1 MDKTF
6 LFDIHSRIYVA
17 TDGSPIEQSTF
28 DLCSDYLEK
37 LLQFRALYRCASLA
51 FRADSRNIKPSRSN
65 KSRTATNSSLT
76 VPMGDLTISN
86 GGSPDAVVETED
98 EDGIGPDEDEEDPD
112 APWVTQSTRLL
123 PNTTIAYWEFTPC
136 VSSDQRGQGR

>member
-51 FRADSRNIKPSRSN
+51 FRADIQKHQ
-65 KSRTATNSSLT
+65 A
-76 VPMGDLTISN
+76 VP
-86 GGSPDAVVETED
+86 AEQ
-98 EDGIGPDEDEEDPD
+98 
-112 APWVTQSTRLL
+112 VTDRDQQL
-123 PNTTIAYWEFTPC
+123 AY
-136 VSSDQRGQGR
+136 RAYG